1 MRIVTVSREF
11 GSGGR
16 ELGKRLADELGF
28 AYYDKEVITALAEKI
43 KLDENAVSGMNRE
56 DGLSGAPITHSR
68 TISSRDAAQKNM
80 FTYAREHKVI
90 KELAL
95 KGDCVIVG
103 RSADAILKDY
113 DPFSL
118 FVYADLPSRV
128 ARCVERADVDENLSE
143 KELERKIK
151 QIDKSRA
158 QNYMLVTME
167 KWGNMHDYSLCVNT
181 TGADI
186 AKLVPFVADCA
197 LAWFERKRG

>member
-28 AYYDKEVITALAEKI
+28 AYYDKELITALAENV
-43 KLDENAVSGMNRE
+43 KLDDNFLNELRQKENVQGV
-56 DGLSGAPITHSR
+56 PITQNR
-68 TISSRDAAQKNM
+68 TISSSDSARKNV

-103 RSADAILKDY
+103 RSADALLREY
-113 DPFSL
+113 DPFSI

-151 QIDKSRA
+151 EIDKARA
-158 QNYMLVTME
+158 RNYMLVTMQ
-167 KWGNMHDYSLCVNT
+167 KWGDMHDYSLCVNT
-181 TGADI
+181 TGTEI
-186 AKLVPFVADCA
+186 SRLVPFVAECA
-197 LAWFERKRG
+197 LSWFDRKK